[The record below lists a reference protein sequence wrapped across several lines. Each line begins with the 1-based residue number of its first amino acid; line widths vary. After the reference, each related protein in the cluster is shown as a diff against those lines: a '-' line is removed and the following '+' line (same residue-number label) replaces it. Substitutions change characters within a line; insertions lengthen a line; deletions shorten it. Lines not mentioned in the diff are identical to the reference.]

1 LFLNFLGCR
10 NSPTLCHFFPKEATL
25 CLRRMN
31 VWSGR
36 MKIRTRDLV
45 LIGMLESILWFGSDA
60 SAIKDKDNQG
70 RWNKPTVNNLP
81 DKEVPGFLV
90 NLGPTGARAI
100 LTENTFIIKYI
111 FKGSP
116 ADGRLKI
123 DDVITG
129 IGAGTGKGSP
139 VEARPKSN
147 DVPTGP
153 GKGSPADEQPKNDNV
168 VRGGSGIPF
177 SKHTF
182 GGGPHG
188 YEGPIMDLGLAIERA
203 ESKDGKLILNVERG
217 REKLDVKIDLEPLGS
232 FAPSFPLHCRKS
244 ELVRAKALKYLSDS
258 TDAQA
263 VWQTHARC
271 AVTLAL
277 LSSENPQQQAS
288 GRKMALAWNSIPGPG
303 TWTWNLSFQLIT
315 LSEYH
320 LLTGD
325 ASVLSTIKTV
335 GNLLRQ
341 AQYDGHIHI
350 WEPKPG
356 EDSATLEAHEQLYL
370 GGFGHAPYT
379 PGVGKNGYGPMQY
392 TTIFAVIAW
401 QLAERCGVKADP
413 KGMKN
418 ALDFIHR
425 GTNAAGYVAY
435 GGEFTLNN
443 GIIDSV
449 AWKKSKDGDNYVG
462 RAGAS
467 LIAHKLSTEFPNS
480 LEYLDLNRGYLKKAY
495 KSLPDGHADSN
506 LGILWGIL
514 GAGASED
521 ETALRTVLD
530 YHKAWFNMMR
540 CFDGSFVLLP
550 GRDYADEG
558 YYMASRYHP
567 TATMAL
573 VLGLSFPKLQIQ
585 GIQVSIPGVN
595 PKALTGSAQA
605 AYKSIVARSYG
616 EAARSLKGAGPESA
630 PMSAYLTLQAQ
641 KVIDSLKVLDKAG
654 RWNEI
659 QQRLSELRKS
669 HGGIAAYDEAA
680 AGWDATLKGK
690 SGGAILAADRLCNE
704 GFHGKALLALQPA
717 LAPDGPP
724 AARAVEERILAA
736 SRGAVAGWDGMEKAG
751 EWSRLRKDIDLNRE
765 RFRGLS
771 LVEERVQALDAQLA
785 SEAGRI
791 LVEADRRLSEGS
803 CGPALKTLGSLDTEP
818 ARALR
823 SRALDVCRQTMTELE
838 TFEKDGRWL
847 SLKEGLAKARPKM
860 SGIPA
865 FDDRSRTWDE
875 ELATSPGRALATSEK
890 LFLQGDLGAA
900 AKALPAS
907 EPRAA
912 EPLKRIETGAMS
924 LMTPLADL
932 QAKGDWY
939 GVERLL
945 VALRKK
951 LAGVPSF
958 DAKDTELQAALKAD
972 PAKSAVRLGAAF
984 ARLREAAS
992 GRATPALVKELEA
1005 FIQQAGESYYGR
1017 EAKTLLKN
1025 VQK

>member
-1 LFLNFLGCR
+1 
-10 NSPTLCHFFPKEATL
+10 
-25 CLRRMN
+25 
-31 VWSGR
+31 
-36 MKIRTRDLV
+36 
-45 LIGMLESILWFGSDA
+45 
-60 SAIKDKDNQG
+60 
-70 RWNKPTVNNLP
+70 
-81 DKEVPGFLV
+81 
-90 NLGPTGARAI
+90 
-100 LTENTFIIKYI
+100 
-111 FKGSP
+111 
-116 ADGRLKI
+116 
-123 DDVITG
+123 
-129 IGAGTGKGSP
+129 
-139 VEARPKSN
+139 
-147 DVPTGP
+147 
-153 GKGSPADEQPKNDNV
+153 
-168 VRGGSGIPF
+168 
-177 SKHTF
+177 
-182 GGGPHG
+182 
-188 YEGPIMDLGLAIERA
+188 MDLGLAIERA
-203 ESKDGKLILNVERG
+203 EGRDGKLILNVERG
-217 REKLDVKIDLEPLGS
+217 REKLDVKIDLEPLGT
-232 FAPSFPLHCRKS
+232 FAPGFPLHCRKS

-263 VWQTHARC
+263 VWQAHARC

-277 LSSENPQQQAS
+277 LSSENPQQQAI
-288 GRKMALAWNSIPGPG
+288 GRRMALGWNSIPGPG

-325 ASVLSTIKTV
+325 GSVLATIKAV

-341 AQYDGHIHI
+341 AQYDGRIHI
-350 WEPKPG
+350 WEGKPG
-356 EDSATLEAHEQLYL
+356 EDPARLDAHEQLYL
-370 GGFGHAPYT
+370 GGFGHGPYT

-443 GIIDSV
+443 GFVDSV

-506 LGILWGIL
+506 LGILWGTL

-521 ETALRTVLD
+521 ETALRNVLD

-550 GRDYADEG
+550 GRDYADDG

-573 VLGLSFPKLQIQ
+573 VLGLSYPKLQIQ

-595 PKALTGSAQA
+595 PKALTGAAQA

-616 EAARSLKGAGPESA
+616 EAARALKGAGSDTA
-630 PMSAYLTLQAQ
+630 PLSAYLNLQAQ
-641 KVIDSLKVLDKAG
+641 KAVDSLNVLDKAG

-659 QQRLSELRKS
+659 QQRLSELKKS
-669 HGGIAAYDEAA
+669 HGGIALFDEAA
-680 AGWDATLKGK
+680 ARWEAALKGK
-690 SGGAILAADRLCNE
+690 TGGAMLAADKMCND
-704 GFHGKALLALQPA
+704 GQHGKALLALQPA
-717 LAPDGPP
+717 LGPDGPP
-724 AARAVEERILAA
+724 AARAVEERALAA
-736 SRGAVAGWDGMEKAG
+736 ARGMVSGWDGMERAG
-751 EWSRLRKDIDLNRE
+751 EWWRLRKDIDLNRE
-765 RFRGLS
+765 RFRGIP
-771 LVEERVQALDAQLA
+771 LVDERAQALDAQLA
-785 SEAGRI
+785 SDSGRI
-791 LVEADRRLSEGS
+791 LVEADRQLSEGN
-803 CGPALKTLGSLDTEP
+803 CGPAVKALGSLGTEQ

-823 SRALDVCRQTMTELE
+823 SRSLDVCRQTTTTFE
-838 TFEKDGRWL
+838 TFEKEGRWL

-860 SGIPA
+860 AGIPE
-865 FDDRSRTWDE
+865 FEESSRTWE
-875 ELATSPGRALATSEK
+875 ENLATPQGKALVASER
-890 LFLQGDLGAA
+890 LFQQGDLGAA

-907 EPRAA
+907 DSRAS
-912 EPLKRIETGAMS
+912 EPLKRIDAAAIS
-924 LMTPLADL
+924 LMAPLADL

-939 GVERLL
+939 GVERQLL
-945 VALRKK
+945 ALRKK

-958 DAKDTELQAALKAD
+958 DAKEAELQSALKAD
-972 PAKSAVRLGAAF
+972 PARSAVRLGAAF
-984 ARLREAAS
+984 ARLREAAA
-992 GRATPALVKELEA
+992 GRATPSLVKELEA
-1005 FIQQAGESYYGR
+1005 LIQQAGESYYGR
-1017 EAKTLLKN
+1017 EAKALLKN
-1025 VQK
+1025 LQK